1 MYVERKGR
9 SKACQA
15 WKRRRQ
21 TEKDK
26 AERKKKMNNRCQ
38 TQRET
43 VRGRERLGAG
53 EETSGNAS
61 LGERS
66 ESGATERQG

>member
-1 MYVERKGR
+1 MSGLEEE
-9 SKACQA
+9 KADREGQS
-15 WKRRRQ
+15 R
-21 TEKDK
+21 E
-26 AERKKKMNNRCQ
+26 KKKMNNRCQ